1 MTHSPSIECSASR
14 GPFAKRP
21 TAEEARFVGMGSLG
35 LGCYIAWSF
44 LCWNTSLLHGSNYA
58 TLPPGLPFGVQ
69 GLITALCAFGLMAG
83 ASRLAPLRRRT
94 ALLALFA
101 VLMSATVVL
110 SVVANA
116 AGIAWLL
123 VVAFA
128 LSGAGSTLRLG
139 WEELFST
146 HGAAV
151 TALGAGLSY
160 AIGFLLFL
168 IAFLLPR
175 EGALVAAV
183 ALPFAALLLLAR
195 LSHLAAQNAAGAQ
208 QAPTRAFPNEEGT
221 DVAATADS
229 AGRRITDGATRPR
242 LFAGH
247 RIHPTLKK
255 LMGVIALVFFGYG
268 MMRTSGVFG
277 TMQASIVPAQ
287 IAAGVPAIASLS
299 GIVLAYVFFRK
310 HIRAAFYLA
319 FPLMAA
325 ASLLPAESDPLAGGT
340 AFCTVLVGSELIK
353 YLIWF
358 IIIDTTATNGP
369 TLLLYLAFMRVS
381 QWGGSTLGQLA
392 APLLTGPETMAIAV
406 LLALMAA
413 LLLVVGLPLD
423 RAGQSAPS
431 GHIARSLEERTAALA
446 TRCGLSPRESE
457 VLAIWVTGRTS
468 SYIERTLFISK
479 STVKTHL
486 NHIYA
491 KTGTA
496 NREELLELLE
506 EDQSRR
512 P

>member
-1 MTHSPSIECSASR
+1 
-14 GPFAKRP
+14 
-21 TAEEARFVGMGSLG
+21 MGSLG

-44 LCWNTSLLHGSNYA
+44 LCWNSSLLYGNSQDFF
-58 TLPPGLPFGVQ
+58 PPGFLFEAQ
-69 GLITALCAFGLMAG
+69 GLFTTLCAFGLMAG

-94 ALLALFA
+94 ALLALFSL
-101 VLMSATVVL
+101 LMGAAVVL
-110 SVVANA
+110 SMIANQTE
-116 AGIAWLL
+116 IAWLL
-123 VVAFA
+123 PVAFA

-146 HGAAV
+146 RGATI

-160 AIGFLLFL
+160 MAGFLLFL
-168 IAFLLPR
+168 AASLLPR
-175 EGALVAAV
+175 EGALVAAI
-183 ALPFAALLLLAR
+183 ALPFAGLLLLAR
-195 LSHLAAQNAAGAQ
+195 LSHPVAQNAPSTEHPPRSALQ
-208 QAPTRAFPNEEGT
+208 NEEGV
-221 DVAATADS
+221 DVAADAD
-229 AGRRITDGATRPR
+229 AAAERMADGTVRPR

-277 TMQASIVPAQ
+277 TMQTSILPAQ

-319 FPLMAA
+319 FPLMAV

-358 IIIDTTATNGP
+358 IIIDSTATNGP
-369 TLLLYLAFMRVS
+369 TLLLYLAFMRFA

-392 APLLTGPETMAIAV
+392 APLFTTPEAVAIAV
-406 LLALMAA
+406 LFTLMVA
-413 LLLVVGLPLD
+413 LLLIVGLPLD
-423 RAGQSAPS
+423 RAGQAAPS
-431 GHIARSLEERTAALA
+431 GNIACSLEERAAALA
-446 TRCGLSPRESE
+446 ARCGLSPRESE

-491 KTGTA
+491 KTGAA

-506 EDQSRR
+506 QS
-512 P
+512 